1 MLSGFGARKAPA
13 PEQSAA
19 SPSADADRTVPQNRS
34 ELSLA
39 DIGARLGEDNE
50 KLRNLLIDTGHR
62 IGAIG
67 DVQQAFRSLAEPVNT
82 AIRELDQERIENGKL
97 RNALAELRIG
107 YDGLHGKFTALE
119 KRAAELDNDRAGSEQ
134 QLAHAQQTARGLQRD
149 KSELTTEVAAT
160 RANLEQMEISLLAAQ
175 AERSALSTARDEAD
189 ERHRSEAYTLNV
201 RIEALRARATA
212 AEKLL
217 SEVRQ
222 SLVLRTEELRL
233 SERKTAEAVIART
246 TAEKTIEALT
256 AARDALDTKAQKLEL
271 GRKSLTE
278 RSNSLAETLKAREA
292 SLTQAEQKIK
302 LLTDRIAEIEVDAG
316 AYRAKTERRIE
327 ELTESLQRER
337 AASHE
342 AVVGKIREFEQTRA
356 MLIERSNSL
365 AEKLRVREA
374 EIAQGEQKIKSLTD
388 RIAEMEAG
396 SKKYRDAI
404 ERRIEELNETLQHE
418 RSTAR
423 DALDAKIM
431 ELEKGRASL
440 IERSNSLAEALMSRE
455 ASRGDAEVRITSLTD
470 RIMEIEAEA
479 DTYRKETE
487 WRLAELT
494 DSLDRERAA
503 GHAAL
508 DEKMREFER
517 ERALLLERSDTQ
529 AGILQ
534 AREAEVVQAAQNI
547 TALTDRLAEI
557 EAEAVAY
564 RAKAEGRIGE
574 LQDGLERERMDRDSI
589 HAALHTKNKELE
601 QQRASAT
608 AQSAGLAQRLKA
620 REIALAEKAQELNS
634 LTDRIEKVELA
645 ARAYRTQAERHISE
659 FNERLQRER
668 TEVTANREMPAR
680 SSSLPQREIAGERV
694 QQDRLTAD
702 SSPQPAAPGPS
713 PSPNESRGGQIAVF
727 VSRKEGKILVHE
739 GLVPLFT
746 IPIVIEEPDRPL
758 GTHVFTAVGSTEDGT
773 GIGWKL
779 VTDAGKPSGPADNND
794 AVQAPSRPT
803 EALNRIRWPN
813 DAGDRLIGLLI
824 PGASLVIS
832 DDELGPI
839 TRSWCERI
847 KQAGRIRG

>member
-1 MLSGFGARKAPA
+1 MLSGFGARRAPA
-13 PEQSAA
+13 SEQSAA
-19 SPSADADRTVPQNRS
+19 SPSADADETVAQNRS
-34 ELSLA
+34 ELTLA
-39 DIGARLGEDNE
+39 EIGARLGEDNE

-97 RNALAELRIG
+97 RSSLAELRIG
-107 YDGLHGKFTALE
+107 YDNLHGKFAALE
-119 KRAAELDNDRAGSEQ
+119 KRAAELDTDRAGSEQ
-134 QLAHAQQTARGLQRD
+134 QLAHAQQNARGLQRD
-149 KSELTTEVAAT
+149 KSELTTEVAAA

-175 AERSALSTARDEAD
+175 AERSALCTARDEAD
-189 ERHRSEAYTLNV
+189 ERHRSDAYTLNV
-201 RIEALRARATA
+201 RIEALRARATT

-217 SEVRQ
+217 SEARQ

-233 SERKTAEAVIART
+233 SERKTAEAIIART

-256 AARDALDTKAQKLEL
+256 TARDALGTKAQKLEL

-302 LLTDRIAEIEVDAG
+302 LLTDRVAEIDVDAG

-337 AASHE
+337 AASRE

-431 ELEKGRASL
+431 ELEKGRTSL
-440 IERSNSLAEALMSRE
+440 IERSNSLAEALMTRE
-455 ASRGDAEVRITSLTD
+455 ASRGDAEARITSLTD
-470 RIMEIEAEA
+470 RITEIEAEA
-479 DTYRKETE
+479 ETYRKETE
-487 WRLAELT
+487 RRLAELT
-494 DSLDRERAA
+494 DSLDRERTA
-503 GHAAL
+503 GRAAL

-529 AGILQ
+529 AGILK
-534 AREAEVVQAAQNI
+534 AREAEVAQAAQNV

-557 EAEAVAY
+557 EAEAAAY

-574 LQDGLERERMDRDSI
+574 LQNGLQRERMDHDSV
-589 HAALHTKNKELE
+589 HASLHAKTMELE

-620 REIALAEKAQELNS
+620 REIALAENAQEIKS
-634 LTDRIEKVELA
+634 LADRIGKVELA
-645 ARAYRTQAERHISE
+645 TQAYRTEAERHISE
-659 FNERLQRER
+659 FNERFQRER
-668 TEVTANREMPAR
+668 TEQAANREMTAR
-680 SSSLPQREIAGERV
+680 NSLAPQREIPGGRV
-694 QQDRLTAD
+694 QQDRVTAD
-702 SSPQPAAPGPS
+702 SPPQPTAPEPS
-713 PSPNESRGGQIAVF
+713 PSPNESQGGQIAVF
-727 VSRKEGKILVHE
+727 VSRKEGRILVHE

-746 IPIVIEEPDRPL
+746 IPIVIEDPDRPL

-779 VTDAGKPSGPADNND
+779 VTDAGKPSGPVKNKD
-794 AVQAPSRPT
+794 AVQAPSRAT

-813 DAGDRLIGLLI
+813 EAGDRLIDLLI

-847 KQAGRIRG
+847 KHAGRMRR

>member
-1 MLSGFGARKAPA
+1 MG
-13 PEQSAA
+13 
-19 SPSADADRTVPQNRS
+19 
-34 ELSLA
+34 
-39 DIGARLGEDNE
+39 
-50 KLRNLLIDTGHR
+50 
-62 IGAIG
+62 
-67 DVQQAFRSLAEPVNT
+67 
-82 AIRELDQERIENGKL
+82 
-97 RNALAELRIG
+97 
-107 YDGLHGKFTALE
+107 
-119 KRAAELDNDRAGSEQ
+119 
-134 QLAHAQQTARGLQRD
+134 
-149 KSELTTEVAAT
+149 
-160 RANLEQMEISLLAAQ
+160 
-175 AERSALSTARDEAD
+175 
-189 ERHRSEAYTLNV
+189 
-201 RIEALRARATA
+201 
-212 AEKLL
+212 
-217 SEVRQ
+217 
-222 SLVLRTEELRL
+222 
-233 SERKTAEAVIART
+233 
-246 TAEKTIEALT
+246 
-256 AARDALDTKAQKLEL
+256 TKAQKLEL
-271 GRKSLTE
+271 GRASLIE
-278 RSNSLAETLKAREA
+278 RSNNLAETLKAREA
-292 SLTQAEQKIK
+292 SLTQAEQRIK

-337 AASHE
+337 AASHD
-342 AVVGKIREFEQTRA
+342 AAVGKIKEFEQTRA

-440 IERSNSLAEALMSRE
+440 IERSNSLAEALMTRE
-455 ASRGDAEVRITSLTD
+455 ASRGDAEARITSLTD
-470 RIMEIEAEA
+470 RITEIDAEA

-487 WRLAELT
+487 RRLAELT

-503 GHAAL
+503 GRAAL

-534 AREAEVVQAAQNI
+534 AREAEVAQAAQNI

-557 EAEAVAY
+557 EAEAAAY
-564 RAKAEGRIGE
+564 RGIGE
-574 LQDGLERERMDRDSI
+574 LQDGLERARMDRDSI
-589 HAALHTKNKELE
+589 HAALHAKNKELE

-634 LTDRIEKVELA
+634 LTDRIEKIELA
-645 ARAYRTQAERHISE
+645 AQAYRTRAEQHISE

-668 TEVTANREMPAR
+668 TERIANPEMTARNSPA
-680 SSSLPQREIAGERV
+680 PQREITAERV
-694 QQDRLTAD
+694 QQDRVTAD
-702 SSPQPAAPGPS
+702 SPPRPTAPGPS
-713 PSPNESRGGQIAVF
+713 PSPNESQGGQIAVF

-739 GLVPLFT
+739 GLAPLFT
-746 IPIVIEEPDRPL
+746 IPIVIEDPDRPL

-779 VTDAGKPSGPADNND
+779 VTDAGKPSGRVENKD
-794 AVQAPSRPT
+794 AVQAPSRAT

-813 DAGDRLIGLLI
+813 EAGDRLIDFLV

-832 DDELGPI
+832 DDALGPI

-847 KQAGRIRG
+847 KHAGRVRT